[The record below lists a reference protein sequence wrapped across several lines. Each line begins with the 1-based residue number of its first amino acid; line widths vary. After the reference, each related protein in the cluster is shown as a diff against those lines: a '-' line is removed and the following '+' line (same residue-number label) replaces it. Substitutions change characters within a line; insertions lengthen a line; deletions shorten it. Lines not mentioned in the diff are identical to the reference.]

1 MSHELKGNR
10 TMTSR
15 TRTSPVRTAVAG
27 LLAGAALVA
36 LMDPS
41 FADIPVKPAQHF
53 SFAGKRPSFRQEGTT
68 KSDVAVS
75 ALDSEGRMTL
85 QDEIWHSDFS
95 VPPHFHKTHA
105 ETFYVVS
112 GRVEWTVGGE
122 THVLGTG
129 DSVHIPPNTVHS
141 VKVLDGK
148 DAHMLMVYL
157 PGGYEEHMAREEAY
171 TVEQLKDPK
180 IRDELRKLNDF
191 NVPSNK

>member
-1 MSHELKGNR
+1 MSKRPFKTLLG
-10 TMTSR
+10 SC
-15 TRTSPVRTAVAG
+15 VLVA
-27 LLAGAALVA
+27 AALSVA
-36 LMDPS
+36 SAPS
-41 FADIPVKPAQHF
+41 IGAEAPKKRAGQYF

-75 ALDSEGRMTL
+75 SEASEGLFTL
-85 QDEIWHSDFS
+85 QDEIWYPTFE
-95 VPPHFHKTHA
+95 VGPHFHKTHH

-122 THVLGTG
+122 THAMGPG
-129 DSVHIPPNTVHS
+129 DSVHIPANTVHS

-148 DAHMLMVYL
+148 NAHMLMIYS

-171 TVEQLKDPK
+171 TLEQLKDPK

-191 NVPSNK
+191 NPVDKK